1 MIEIQDDTRAKSRET
16 AKGHWKTLRPWSILI
31 YVDHCWS
38 CLNNAACCLFWPRVT
53 VDAFNHPPSDW
64 QVGEWPGITSQLFY
78 TCFCCVPCLYTVIP
92 KSLVCVCASVL
103 WQKHHTW
110 YIMAVKVLK
119 GSVVCSP
126 GCTTSTL
133 LLISCSSVTSV
144 NHSLSALA
152 TQSCGQGRGG
162 DRWQV
167 TVPSQMMEAFG
178 LRI

>member
-1 MIEIQDDTRAKSRET
+1 MIQEESRGKPLKDIERHCT
-16 AKGHWKTLRPWSILI
+16 SLI
-31 YVDHCWS
+31 YFDICWS
-38 CLNNAACCLFWPRVT
+38 LLILLEQCCMLLVLASGHRRCLQPSTIRLTGRGVT
-53 VDAFNHPPSDW
+53 WHHQSAVLHLLLLRALSIYCN
-64 QVGEWPGITSQLFY
+64 
-78 TCFCCVPCLYTVIP
+78 P
-92 KSLVCVCASVL
+92 KKLGVCASVL

-110 YIMAVKVLK
+110 YMMAVKVLK
-119 GSVVCSP
+119 GSVVSVLCSP
-126 GCTTSTL
+126 GCTTSML

-144 NHSLSALA
+144 NHSLSALT